1 MGQSRELHRRSIRL
15 PDFDYARPGWYFL
28 TICCDDRFI
37 FGGGSC
43 RRGADGPFGFVRS
56 KACINSRLGA
66 MVAEEWV
73 RLAER
78 FPWAKPADS
87 VVMPDHFHGLIYL
100 NHRDDAG
107 EGGSDAVGRS
117 VPHLVQAFKST
128 TTWRAKRESLT
139 DLVTRRGARLWQR
152 NYYESVVRDG
162 RHLAAVR
169 KYIANN
175 PVHMMRGSDPG
186 THGEWGWDPGAHA
199 ERGVDADAYGHFGWD
214 PGM

>member
-28 TICCDDRFI
+28 TICCDDRFAV
-37 FGGGSC
+37 GGGSR
-43 RRGADGPFGFVRS
+43 RRGADGPFGFVRNGAS
-56 KACINSRLGA
+56 NHSPLGA
-66 MVAEEWV
+66 MVTEEWV
-73 RLAER
+73 RLGER

-87 VVMPDHFHGLIYL
+87 VVMPDHFHGLLCL
-100 NHRDDAG
+100 NHRDDSG
-107 EGGSDAVGRS
+107 ERESDAVGRS

-139 DLVTRRGARLWQR
+139 DHVTRRGARLWQR
-152 NYYESVVRDG
+152 NYYESIVRDG

-175 PVHMMRGSDPG
+175 PVHMMRGSG
-186 THGEWGWDPGAHA
+186 PGAYR
-199 ERGVDADAYGHFGWD
+199 ERGVDPDAFGHFGWD